1 MTVLHTFFDIYKC
14 NFEINKKNSWNW
26 VYILTR
32 FLIFFF
38 SWQLKT
44 PNQLF
49 GVSLFKWNISS
60 CAQRSQHWRNCHF
73 MWVFFRRAWA
83 IGFVRVRRCPQDFKI
98 SSCLWGIWYCCF
110 NWKEVS
116 RCANK
121 FSLKNSIQ
129 YFDLKVPLEWDWVNS
144 RYSIGNL
151 KRKHWKLKKKF
162 FTKVKILYI
171 EFSSKMY
178 F

>member
-1 MTVLHTFFDIYKC
+1 MFNCKFT
-14 NFEINKKNSWNW
+14 SWQFCTLFLIFTSLILRFTRKIRVT

-116 RCANK
+116 RCSNK
-121 FSLKNSIQ
+121 FWQNAHFFQKFTCSKSHISRNSHVQNRI
-129 YFDLKVPLEWDWVNS
+129 LS
-144 RYSIGNL
+144 
-151 KRKHWKLKKKF
+151 
-162 FTKVKILYI
+162 KILI
-171 EFSSKMY
+171 F
-178 F
+178 

>member
-1 MTVLHTFFDIYKC
+1 MTVLRTFFDIYKC
-14 NFEINKKNSWNW
+14 NFDIFKCNFKIYKCNFEIEKKKSWNC
-26 VYILTR
+26 VYILKT

-116 RCANK
+116 RCSNK
-121 FSLKNSIQ
+121 FWQGSHYKLKQNPQFIQ
-129 YFDLKVPLEWDWVNS
+129 KSTSSKSQNS
-144 RYSIGNL
+144 RNSHVQNRIL
-151 KRKHWKLKKKF
+151 S
-162 FTKVKILYI
+162 KILI
-171 EFSSKMY
+171 F
-178 F
+178 